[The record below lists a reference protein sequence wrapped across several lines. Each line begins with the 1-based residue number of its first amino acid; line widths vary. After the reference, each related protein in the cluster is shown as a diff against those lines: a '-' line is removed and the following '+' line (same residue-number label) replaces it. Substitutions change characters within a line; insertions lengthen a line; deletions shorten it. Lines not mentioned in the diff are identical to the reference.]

1 MSYLPITEITSA
13 QALLRAGE
21 PFVPFSEYTVRDI
34 ESLSDDQAYEWLN
47 RKLHE
52 GKPFVIRG
60 FNTTSKWDNSI
71 LNNGTLGALSASR
84 AIPVR
89 NCSTGRDIKLRLQEI
104 LYQADHPTPSIGRDF
119 LYAKDLQCP
128 KDWIRA
134 LDSVLPPSL
143 RHLGTLDLFRVL
155 PKEIAPEVL
164 MAYVG
169 TQNSFSGFHRCF
181 SGTAALNLL
190 IESQGSGHGSICFG
204 TDKHAQTQYDAFMEE
219 LGKSPHTDWA
229 NVTVTQLSRA
239 KFPIYVADQFPG
251 DLVVFPPA
259 TAHQVW
265 NVNSLVTKVV
275 WNIMHSSSL
284 TYFFDYIQPVYQQLC
299 HADTGRVPLILL
311 HALKSGFCRPEDDAL
326 LLSLF
331 QQMIE
336 DEDIENEASVQLKL
350 IDTQGAVVECNFCGL
365 TIWNRHLHCEQCGDF
380 DLCLKCF
387 VSGRSCK
394 HFSNFIWAE
403 LLPRDYCKDVIS
415 SARSNLGAQ
424 QTSSPL
430 RTNRKSLGTLA
441 AAAATARKQSTE
453 RLCHLCRDSHS
464 IWKGMT
470 CSRCDAFFCF
480 RGLHRHFDIDLI
492 PYLRDADSWT
502 CPKCSQVCNC
512 RCCHFSQ
519 PYRSKDKPVRA
530 RVKPV
535 DQRGRITGFVDNV
548 FDQRRGKRA
557 AQNASPQPCNALQSG
572 KRSRTHFNE
581 DTIRPGQQSD
591 GPHAS
596 LDIRTFESGVF
607 QQTKTLTQTR
617 DSPAEQTE
625 LAAMRSQAT
634 KGQLRISDL
643 VEDRNSDRGQQLPR
657 ALPSHHSSIASTT
670 PEDNTYSFTGDIS
683 IVALE
688 KKLDSLRQY
697 AEELLDLSLVDSH
710 AKLLEKVA
718 ELQKQVE
725 EQKRRKA
732 EVLFSNL
739 HRDFPDL
746 ANIAREEARRRGF

>member
-1 MSYLPITEITSA
+1 METVSA
-13 QALLRAGE
+13 HSLLSSGE
-21 PFVPFSEYTVRDI
+21 PFVPFSEYTVHDLDN
-34 ESLSDDQAYEWLN
+34 LSDDQTLEWID
-47 RKLHE
+47 RKLQE

-60 FNTTSKWDNSI
+60 FDTDSRWNTSI
-71 LNNGTLGALSASR
+71 LNNATLGALSASK

-89 NCSTGRDIKLRLQEI
+89 NCSTGRDVKLRLQDI
-104 LYQADHPTPSIGRDF
+104 LYQNEPDFRNALPS

-134 LDSVLPPSL
+134 LDSVLPPAL

-155 PKEIAPEVL
+155 PKDIVPEVL

-169 TQNSFSGFHRCF
+169 TQSSFSGFHRCF

-190 IESQGSGHGSICFG
+190 ISSQRSGRGSICFG
-204 TDKHAQTQYDAFMEE
+204 TDRHAQSHYDAFMEE
-219 LGKSPHTDWA
+219 MGKSPHTDWV
-229 NVTVTQLSRA
+229 NVTITPLSRA
-239 KFPIYVADQFPG
+239 KFPIYVTDQFPG

-265 NVNSLVTKVV
+265 NVNPLVTKVV

-284 TYFFDYIQPVYQQLC
+284 TYFFDYVQPVYQHLC
-299 HADTGRVPLILL
+299 HADTGRVPLIPV
-311 HALKSGFCRPEDDAL
+311 HALDSGSCRPEENAL
-326 LLSLF
+326 LLTLF
-331 QQMIE
+331 QNMIE
-336 DEDIENEASVQLKL
+336 DEEIENESDVQVKL
-350 IDTQGAVVECNFCGL
+350 VDTQGAVVECNFCGL

-394 HFSNFIWAE
+394 HLSSYVWAE
-403 LLPRDYCKDVIS
+403 LLPRDYCNNVITS
-415 SARSNLGAQ
+415 TRNKLSGAQ
-424 QTSSPL
+424 HTSNRAQT
-430 RTNRKSLGTLA
+430 NQKSLGTLA
-441 AAAATARKQSTE
+441 AVAAHARKQSTE

-464 IWKGMT
+464 VWKGMT

-480 RGLHRHFDIDLI
+480 RGLHRHFDVDLI
-492 PYLRDADSWT
+492 PYLRDTDAWI

-512 RCCHFSQ
+512 RCCHFVE
-519 PYRSKDKPVRA
+519 PYQSKDKPVRA

-557 AQNASPQPCNALQSG
+557 AQNLSPQTVNTPQSSKRLRIHVTENTSQSSPSNDDSRASIDIQRGEPARQAKAL
-572 KRSRTHFNE
+572 T
-581 DTIRPGQQSD
+581 P
-591 GPHAS
+591 
-596 LDIRTFESGVF
+596 V
-607 QQTKTLTQTR
+607 R
-617 DSPAEQTE
+617 DSQADQTE
-625 LAAMRSQAT
+625 LASVRNQVT
-634 KGQLRISDL
+634 KGKLRISDL
-643 VEDRNSDRGQQLPR
+643 VEDRRLDERRQLPR
-657 ALPSHHSSIASTT
+657 ACLDPHSSSITSFSPENQT
-670 PEDNTYSFTGDIS
+670 PLSSSSGDIS
-683 IVALE
+683 ISALE
-688 KKLDSLRQY
+688 KKLNSLRQY

-718 ELQKQVE
+718 EMQKQVE

-732 EVLFSNL
+732 EALFSNL

-746 ANIAREEARRRGF
+746 ADIAREEARRRGF